1 MKANTIQ
8 GSKDARSDS
17 NASLVSENHSP
28 PGKPRVPHLESRNKE
43 PNLAGVH
50 KISRGG
56 RCLPG
61 LGAQEVRSRDQEHD
75 AELMAPKNIQVLS
88 PGSRIPVTVHRKR
101 VFADVLSFRILRW
114 EDKPRLP
121 GWALNAV
128 TRVLIKGTQRENLP
142 REEKR
147 PCDSLSRETLDMLSC
162 GSEDSGGELGTRQPI
177 EGGKGKD
184 SPQQPLD
191 GADTSV
197 LAQ

>member
-8 GSKDARSDS
+8 GLKDARSDS

-28 PGKPRVPHLESRNKE
+28 RRKPRVPHLKSRKKE

-50 KISRGG
+50 KVSCGG
-56 RCLPG
+56 RHLPG
-61 LGAQEVRSRDQEHD
+61 LGAQEVRSRNQEHD

-128 TRVLIKGTQRENLP
+128 TRVLIKGMQRENLP

-147 PCDSLSRETLDMLSC
+147 PRDSLSRETLDMLSC
-162 GSEDSGGELGTRQPI
+162 GSEDSGRELGMRQPT
-177 EGGKGKD
+177 EAGKGKD
-184 SPQQPLD
+184 SPQQPLE